1 MCKDYKP
8 NNQTQEE
15 SGLKKPQ
22 KSKKKKR
29 VIFLSLFIFQF
40 FKNKYP
46 SRKSMIKRNQ
56 SNLEQNT
63 EYDEKEE
70 LIRVLSNNLKQKME
84 ELIMADEFNKKLK
97 LKLKEFQK

>member
-1 MCKDYKP
+1 
-8 NNQTQEE
+8 
-15 SGLKKPQ
+15 
-22 KSKKKKR
+22 
-29 VIFLSLFIFQF
+29 
-40 FKNKYP
+40 
-46 SRKSMIKRNQ
+46 
-56 SNLEQNT
+56 LEQNT